1 MRHCDTDTEVNG
13 HETDRPK
20 NKHMLPSCVST
31 FWYHFLHTYHVW
43 ALCHYYKRRNY
54 DLMDFITK
62 CGHVKD
68 CLASCMVWSL
78 TLGLLTWN
86 HDDMAP
92 LYFFL
97 SLYDCG
103 ATHISKVSLWTH
115 KMLWIDQEVQPLP
128 LMQASPLTY
137 TVYPWFMHCKCALMQ
152 KQ

>member
-1 MRHCDTDTEVNG
+1 
-13 HETDRPK
+13 
-20 NKHMLPSCVST
+20 MLPSCVST

-62 CGHVKD
+62 CGHEKD
-68 CLASCMVWSL
+68 MFGKLHGVISYSGSL
-78 TLGLLTWN
+78 NLESWWHG
-86 HDDMAP
+86 P
-92 LYFFL
+92 SVFCL

-152 KQ
+152 INYIHFQDRNNIFKLLKSVTYKM